1 MKYIIPNSI
10 NKKQIEIKKT
20 KSKYKSNTIYKIYYH
35 YQTIELI
42 GIPYLVPLKDYDQ
55 YEEKI
60 VIKNDDIIEKI
71 TELNTHILSLFSD
84 CYPLIYKNT
93 IFHSRKL
100 KTKRSNL
107 YLFVS
112 SINTYKNAKKAK
124 IYFIYD

>member
-10 NKKQIEIKKT
+10 NKKNIEIKKT
-20 KSKYKSNTIYKIYYH
+20 KNKYKSETIYKIYYH

-42 GIPYLVPLKDYDQ
+42 GIPYLIPLNDYEQ

-60 VIKNDDIIEKI
+60 ILKNDESIKKIID
-71 TELNTHILSLFSD
+71 LNTHILSLFPD

-93 IFHSRKL
+93 IYHSRKL
-100 KTKRSNL
+100 KTKKSDL